1 MKHIPRSFAFGLLV
15 TALVA
20 TFSLIYTTRSAAAL
34 VSHPI
39 TLEAAAIVYPGDTLT
54 LGGKQRFNNGQMN
67 SLSFYVGS
75 VQVDP
80 ERVDASTVRL
90 VVPEL
95 PPGIHAVRVVKHDRN
110 PGRDII
116 EFSGEIE
123 VGGDRVLSSV
133 SETISPGGGRVQLPD
148 VARID
153 LLEDGSRPS
162 VTFTL
167 EHASSPALKK
177 YFMDYLRNGVG
188 ILDVNLPPVAAEN
201 FVRIKASEAFPGTM
215 GLKMKVPA
223 EVLNAMTPEFEP
235 EMYAEFVHNGADDE
249 AFTEMV
255 GLLAEYN
262 PETGEVSAPL
272 PNKYFTPAEETPAA
286 QTARTSL
293 MSAAAAAAPLRVEA
307 VIRVSLRRTRTDRE
321 LTVRGTLT
329 MPDKTA
335 MEATARETINLAG
348 KFNTVV
354 PRVLQNP
361 TVHDPFVVTS
371 PFGPNHGGTDLR
383 TRDGEAVMAAA
394 DGEVTAIAF
403 DPFRPGRVNR
413 LGQPQSGGFYIR
425 IRHDD
430 GNVTGYLHLIE
441 NSNLVQVGARV
452 TAGQQI
458 ARGDSTGGVSG
469 PHLHLNYTVDGARA
483 SAVPFLRV
491 GTPEEYYSQLSLIA
505 SIDGTPIEATRRR
518 ITASRDFEYAAP
530 LDLSLLTLQPGKTY
544 PFVIN
549 VVNAEDN
556 YVPLYRGTLKIKTT
570 ALRVVLTWDKAD
582 TDVDLH
588 VQDSKGNHAWY
599 GDLTGIPTGVL
610 DHDDVDG
617 FGPETFT
624 LERME
629 KDVTYNVFIHY
640 YSDHDNGP
648 TNAKVVVYLDGV
660 EVTSSS
666 ALVADNSNTVIGTY
680 PSPAPPPPPAPRQ
693 LNGLTSDGSSA
704 VRSREWNQPVTVPL
718 VPTSEP
724 GVFEYTLPSQPGVKL
739 YLHLVPKNGSKPE

>member
-1 MKHIPRSFAFGLLV
+1 MKHIPRSLAFGLLM
-15 TALVA
+15 TAVVA
-20 TFSLIYTTRSAAAL
+20 TFSLIYTTRSAASAMA
-34 VSHPI
+34 HPI
-39 TLEAAAIVYPGDTLT
+39 TMEAAAVVSPGDTLT
-54 LGGKQRFNNGQMN
+54 LSGKQRFNNGQMN

-75 VQVDP
+75 AQVDP

-95 PPGIHAVRVVKHDRN
+95 PPGLHAVRVVKHARN
-110 PGRDII
+110 PGRDIV
-116 EFSGEIE
+116 EFSQDVE
-123 VGGDRVLSSV
+123 VGGERVLSSV

-167 EHASSPALKK
+167 EQVSSPALKK

-188 ILDVNLPPVAAEN
+188 ILDVDLPPVAAEN
-201 FVRIKASEAFPGTM
+201 LVRIRASESFPGTM

-223 EVLNAMTPEFEP
+223 EVLDAITPEFEP
-235 EMYAEFVHNGADDE
+235 EMYAEFVNSGVDDE

-272 PNKYFTPAEETPAA
+272 PNKYFTPATETADA
-286 QTARTSL
+286 QTARASL
-293 MSAAAAAAPLRVEA
+293 TSAAAAAVPLEVEA
-307 VIRVSLRRTRTDRE
+307 VIRVSLRRTRTNRD
-321 LTVRGTLT
+321 LTVKGTLT
-329 MPDKTA
+329 TPDKTA
-335 MEATARETINLAG
+335 VEATARETINLAG
-348 KFNTVV
+348 TFNTVV

-361 TVHDPFVVTS
+361 TIYDPFVVRS
-371 PFGPNHGGTDLR
+371 RFGPNHGGTDLL
-383 TRDGEAVMAAA
+383 TRDGDAVMAAA
-394 DGEVTAIAF
+394 DGKVTAVAF

-413 LGQPQSGGFYIR
+413 FGQPQSGGFYIR
-425 IRHDD
+425 ILHDD

-441 NSNLVQVGARV
+441 DSNLVQVNARV

-458 ARGDSTGGVSG
+458 ARGDSTGGVTG
-469 PHLHLNYTVDGARA
+469 PHLHLNYTVDGART
-483 SAVPFLRV
+483 SAEPFLRV
-491 GTPEEYYSQLSLIA
+491 GTPQEYYSQLSLIA
-505 SIDGTPIEATRRR
+505 SIDGTPIQATRRQ

-530 LDLSLLTLQPGKTY
+530 LDLSLLNLQPGKTY

-556 YVPLYRGTLKIKTT
+556 YIPLYRGTLKIKTT

-624 LERME
+624 LEQME

-648 TNAKVVVYLDGV
+648 TNAKVVVYLDGK
-660 EVTSSS
+660 EVTNSS
-666 ALVADNSNTVIGTY
+666 ALVVDNSNTVIGTY
-680 PSPAPPPPPAPRQ
+680 PPPAPPPTTPLQP
-693 LNGLTSDGSSA
+693 NGLTSDGTSSGRSSA
-704 VRSREWNQPVTVPL
+704 SYQPVTVRL
-718 VPTSEP
+718 VPTSDP
-724 GVFEYTLPSQPGVKL
+724 RVFEYTLPNQPGVKL
-739 YLHLVPKNGSKPE
+739 YLHLVPKNGPKPE

>member
-1 MKHIPRSFAFGLLV
+1 MMKLIPRSLAFGLSM
-15 TALVA
+15 TAFIA
-20 TFSLIYTTRSAAAL
+20 AFSLIYTTRNAAAM
-34 VSHPI
+34 SHPI
-39 TLEAAAIVYPGDTLT
+39 TMEAAAVVSPGDTLT
-54 LGGKQRFNNGQMN
+54 LRGKQRFNRGRMN
-67 SLSFYVGS
+67 NLSFYVGS
-75 VQVDP
+75 EQVNP
-80 ERVDASTVRL
+80 EGVDASTLHL

-95 PPGIHAVRVVKHDRN
+95 PPGLHAVRVVKHDRS
-110 PGRDII
+110 PGRDIV
-116 EFSGEIE
+116 EFYRDVE
-123 VGGDRVLSSV
+123 VGGERVLSSV
-133 SETISPGGGRVQLPD
+133 SGTVSPGGGRVQLPD

-177 YFMDYLRNGVG
+177 YFIDYLRDGVG
-188 ILDVNLPPVAAEN
+188 ILDVDLPPVAAEN
-201 FVRIKASEAFPGTM
+201 FVRIKASETFPGAM

-223 EVLNAMTPEFEP
+223 EVLNSMTSEFEP
-235 EMYAEFVHNGADDE
+235 EMYAEFVHSGADDE
-249 AFTEMV
+249 AFTEVV
-255 GLLAEYN
+255 GLLAEFN

-272 PNKYFTPAEETPAA
+272 PNKYFTPAEETAAA
-286 QTARTSL
+286 QTARASL
-293 MSAAAAAAPLRVEA
+293 ASAAAAPLRVEA
-307 VIRVSLRRTRTDRE
+307 VIRVSLRRTRTDRD
-321 LTVRGTLT
+321 LTVKGTLT
-329 MPDKTA
+329 MPDKLA
-335 MEATARETINLAG
+335 MEATARETLNLAG

-361 TVHDPFVVTS
+361 TIYDPFVVTS

-383 TRDGEAVMAAA
+383 TRDGDAVMAAA
-394 DGEVTAIAF
+394 DGEVTAVAF

-441 NSNLVQVGARV
+441 NSNLVRVGARV

-469 PHLHLNYTVDGARA
+469 PHLHLNYTVDGARTN
-483 SAVPFLRV
+483 AVPFLRA
-491 GTPEEYYSQLSLIA
+491 GTPQEYYSQLSLIA
-505 SIDGTPIEATRRR
+505 SIDGTPIQATRRQ

-530 LDLSLLTLQPGKTY
+530 LDLSLLNLQPGKTY
-544 PFVIN
+544 PFTIN

-556 YVPLYRGTLKIKTT
+556 HVPLYRGTLKIKTT

-599 GDLTGIPTGVL
+599 GDLTGIPNGVL

-624 LERME
+624 LEQME

-640 YSDHDNGP
+640 YSDHGNGP
-648 TNAKVVVYLDGV
+648 TNAKVVVYLDGK
-660 EVTSSS
+660 EVTNSS
-666 ALVADNSNTVIGTY
+666 ALVVNNSNTVIGTY
-680 PSPAPPPPPAPRQ
+680 PQPSPPTPAPQQ
-693 LNGLTSDGSSA
+693 LNRLMNDGSSA
-704 VRSREWNQPVTVPL
+704 GRSSESNQPVTVPL

-724 GVFEYTLPSQPGVKL
+724 GVFEYTLPNQPGVKL
-739 YLHLVPKNGSKPE
+739 YLHLVPKNGPKPE